1 MRARASVERRRRETR
16 ETRAAAREEKRV
28 CHTYLSR
35 FAPSVTRVVI
45 CVSRALCPTDK
56 EKRETALSLREDNV
70 QYFLVV
76 LLINF
81 IILSC
86 QTMWLHY
93 KIEYT
98 TLNVDETDEILNG
111 DQSNES

>member
-1 MRARASVERRRRETR
+1 M
-16 ETRAAAREEKRV
+16 
-28 CHTYLSR
+28 
-35 FAPSVTRVVI
+35 
-45 CVSRALCPTDK
+45 
-56 EKRETALSLREDNV
+56 

-81 IILSC
+81 IIISC

-98 TLNVDETDEILNG
+98 TLYVDETDEILNG
-111 DQSNES
+111 EQSNESQLKLMSSNFSGTVYYAVQGVSTFESVDQILKCDYSNESY

>member
-1 MRARASVERRRRETR
+1 M
-16 ETRAAAREEKRV
+16 
-28 CHTYLSR
+28 
-35 FAPSVTRVVI
+35 
-45 CVSRALCPTDK
+45 
-56 EKRETALSLREDNV
+56 

-81 IILSC
+81 IIISC

-98 TLNVDETDEILNG
+98 TLYVDETDEILNG
-111 DQSNES
+111 EQSNES